1 MTDDNKPKRV
11 FSDDARAR
19 MRTAALARHDSAAQ
33 RNHKRVRA
41 AMLEI
46 QQEMA
51 TNQGIYP
58 HNKGALS
65 LAEVAR
71 RAGIHPFT
79 FHKARYVDLA
89 SEVKAWLQTLKG
101 EAIVGRTRVRTEL
114 KDRLSEWRRL
124 YENLL
129 QVHRISETDL
139 MHAQLQLDEVR
150 RENEELK
157 QRLADV
163 LRRKVVRLR
172 GETT

>member
-1 MTDDNKPKRV
+1 MTDNSKPRRV
-11 FSDDARAR
+11 ISDDARAR
-19 MRTAALARHDSAAQ
+19 MRAAARARHDSATQ
-33 RNHKRVRA
+33 RNHERVRA
-41 AMLEI
+41 VMLEI
-46 QQEMA
+46 QQEMVVH
-51 TNQGIYP
+51 QGVYP

-89 SEVKAWLQTLKG
+89 HEVKARLQTLKG

-124 YENLL
+124 YDDLL

-157 QRLADV
+157 RRLADL

-172 GETT
+172 G